1 MITEKDHQR
10 WAEAMEA
17 AKKRREE
24 KAKDHAPL
32 LEQKESASASTGDE
46 KLDKLI
52 RALEV
57 RKEGLTAKMQQE
69 AVAGMDCIQDDG
81 IRLHQAIYFYTKGRL
96 DENKEI
102 AMIPAQIMA
111 EHKPILN

>member
-1 MITEKDHQR
+1 VITEKDHQR

-24 KAKDHAPL
+24 KSKEHSPL
-32 LEQKESASASTGDE
+32 LEQKESASATTGDE
-46 KLDKLI
+46 KFDKLI

-57 RKEGLTAKMQQE
+57 RKEGLSAKLTQE
-69 AVAGMDCIQDDG
+69 AVAGMDCIQDEG

-102 AMIPAQIMA
+102 AELPARILA
-111 EHKPILN
+111 EAKSQLV

>member
-24 KAKDHAPL
+24 KAKEHAPL
-32 LEQKESASASTGDE
+32 LEQKASADASTGDE
-46 KLDKLI
+46 KFDKLI

-57 RKEGLTAKMQQE
+57 RKEGLTGKLTQE
-69 AVAGMDCIQDDG
+69 AIAGMDCIQDEG

-102 AMIPAQIMA
+102 AMIPAQIMS
-111 EHKPILN
+111 EYKSVLT